1 MASGIPSSSL
11 PPTSTVSRISSY
23 PVQCIEQRKIDA
35 PPTYF
40 APMFKR
46 NGAGYTEVAKGIV
59 GTEIG
64 KWGIS
69 SNGFLQGTPELGG
82 CVPPV

>member
-11 PPTSTVSRISSY
+11 SPTSTVSQISSFALN
-23 PVQCIEQRKIDA
+23 CIEQRKIDA
-35 PPTYF
+35 PPNYF
-40 APMFKR
+40 RLMFKR
-46 NGAGYTEVAKGIV
+46 NGAGLTEVNKGIV

-69 SNGFLQGTPELGG
+69 GNGFLHGTPELGG
-82 CVPPV
+82 